1 MWILVNSQ
9 VVKFMHLDS
18 IESDNEDDIENAMI
32 DQIQNYKQHILVPE
46 PSIHITSIGNDDA
59 VVEEDLSDEEPLS
72 LSYLISSFQA
82 HSYKKEKKR
91 TCFKEK

>member
-1 MWILVNSQ
+1 M
-9 VVKFMHLDS
+9 
-18 IESDNEDDIENAMI
+18 
-32 DQIQNYKQHILVPE
+32 
-46 PSIHITSIGNDDA
+46 GNDDA

-82 HSYKKEKKR
+82 HSYKKGKKR